1 MKHSNKLIAA
11 ALAGLMATTS
21 LGAFAAQAAT
31 PATTEAAAYATQKGL
46 LKTADEALSTLT
58 HVRKARMALFDN
70 KIDVAKAEVVEAKA
84 ALTQGDTDFK
94 AMRVA
99 DTEKAGATPEY
110 LPFDMSMTLTDTF
123 KATKENEAA
132 LEKAKGLMQTADK
145 NAAIEVLRVAAVDLN
160 ITAAMLPESASMD
173 LLKTAAT
180 NIDAKQYYEANL
192 VLKSVEDGVI
202 VRTFGIDAIPQQGDI
217 E

>member
-1 MKHSNKLIAA
+1 MKRSNKLIAA

-31 PATTEAAAYATQKGL
+31 PVTAQAATYTTQKEL
-46 LKTADEALSTLT
+46 LKTADQALKTLT
-58 HVRKARMALFDN
+58 HVRAARLALFDN
-70 KIDVAKAEVVEAKA
+70 KIDVAKTEVAEATK
-84 ALTQGDTDFK
+84 ALTEGEADLK
-94 AMRVA
+94 ALRVA

-110 LPFDMSMTLTDTF
+110 LPFDMSLALTDTF

-132 LEKAKGLMQTADK
+132 LEKAKGLMQTDDK
-145 NAAIEVLRVAAVDLN
+145 NAAIEVLRVASVDLN
-160 ITAAMLPESASMD
+160 ITAAMLPEKASMD

-180 NIDAKQYYEANL
+180 NIDAKLYYEANL

-202 VRTFGIDAIPQQGDI
+202 VRSFGLDAIPQQGDI

>member
-1 MKHSNKLIAA
+1 
-11 ALAGLMATTS
+11 MATTS

-31 PATTEAAAYATQKGL
+31 PATTEAAAYATQKEL

-70 KIDVAKAEVVEAKA
+70 KIDVAKAEVADATK

-99 DTEKAGATPEY
+99 DTEKTGATPEY